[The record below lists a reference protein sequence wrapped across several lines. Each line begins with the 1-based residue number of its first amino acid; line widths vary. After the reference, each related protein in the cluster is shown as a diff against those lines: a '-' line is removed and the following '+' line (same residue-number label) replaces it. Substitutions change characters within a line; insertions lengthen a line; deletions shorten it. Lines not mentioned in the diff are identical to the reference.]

1 MILGKIIR
9 ITEDTVYVGNSD
21 GSLKKIAIGN
31 CEFETIIGDFVI
43 IYEDIVLKADNKSNY
58 EAFNYKANHKIVSI
72 SDGFITIQLDT
83 GNNLTIPI
91 SELTFHPKLNELV
104 EIYQDADE
112 IIVLRLKGNRRNW
125 FLVLL
130 FTLIP
135 IVLACSIILF
145 THKKQD
151 TETVNAA
158 TTEQVLTTSTT
169 TINTTTSTTTTT
181 STPSTTSSQAS
192 IIDTTAEKLRD
203 MENDGTLKTGQLYR
217 FTAELFHQ
225 KDWADYY
232 GHFSYLNK
240 YYNIKVKSSNASIA
254 GIEIHIDK
262 KLTSG
267 WKEGQLVT
275 FTVKIVEDSE
285 KFQYWVVTEAT
296 PNTEPSTQKD
306 ESVSEKQEIDA
317 QAILNEDYSSISGIW
332 KNDLGE
338 TIEINQHGIVGS
350 EKNTA
355 PTAGRENVIG
365 FSVTRNSK
373 FYSVMLYPPG
383 TKIITRSGVDES
395 DKNQYRIV
403 FTEQQPLTDQGVCYY
418 RQ

>member
-1 MILGKIIR
+1 MKHKFNNKIIS
-9 ITEDTVYVGNSD
+9 ITNEHVVILLNTGN
-21 GSLKKIAIGN
+21 
-31 CEFETIIGDFVI
+31 T
-43 IYEDIVLKADNKSNY
+43 
-58 EAFNYKANHKIVSI
+58 
-72 SDGFITIQLDT
+72 ITISIQ
-83 GNNLTIPI
+83 
-91 SELTFHPKLNELV
+91 ELNFQPKLNEMV
-104 EIYQDADE
+104 EVYKNSDE
-112 IIVLRLKGNRRNW
+112 IIVLRSKEKHINW
-125 FLVLL
+125 FLLL
-130 FTLIP
+130 LCTLIP
-135 IVLACSIILF
+135 IVLTCSIILF
-145 THKKQD
+145 THKKLD
-151 TETVNAA
+151 TETVNAG

-240 YYNIKVKSSNASIA
+240 YYNIKVKASNASIA

-262 KLTSG
+262 KLTDG

-285 KFQYWVVTEAT
+285 QFQYWVVTDAT
-296 PNTEPSTQKD
+296 PYTEPSTKKD
-306 ESVSEKQEIDA
+306 EPVSEQQEIDG
-317 QAILNEDYSSISGIW
+317 QAILNEDYSSIAGIW

-350 EKNTA
+350 EKNSA
-355 PTAGRENVIG
+355 PTAGRENKIS
-365 FSVTRNSK
+365 FSVTVNSK
-373 FYSVMLYPPG
+373 FYSVILYPPG

-403 FTEQQPLTDQGVCYY
+403 FTEQQPLTDHGVCYY

>member
-9 ITEDTVYVGNSD
+9 ITEDTVYIGNSD
-21 GSLKKIAIGN
+21 GSFKKIAIEN
-31 CEFETIIGDFVI
+31 CEFEPTIGDFVI
-43 IYEDIVLKADNKSNY
+43 IDEDIVLKADNKSNY

-72 SDGFITIQLDT
+72 SDGLITIQLDT

-112 IIVLRLKGNRRNW
+112 IVVLRSKGNRINW
-125 FLVLL
+125 FLLL
-130 FTLIP
+130 LCTLIP

-145 THKKQD
+145 THNKQN
-151 TETVNAA
+151 TETANAA
-158 TTEQVLTTSTT
+158 TTEQVLTTTT
-169 TINTTTSTTTTT
+169 TTTSTTTTT
-181 STPSTTSSQAS
+181 TSSTSTTSSQTN

-240 YYNIKVKSSNASIA
+240 YYNIKVKASNASIA

-285 KFQYWVVTEAT
+285 KFQYWVVTDAT
-296 PNTEPSTQKD
+296 PYTEPSTQKD
-306 ESVSEKQEIDA
+306 EPVSEQEEIDA
-317 QAILNEDYSSISGIW
+317 QAIINGDFSTVSGTWRNENG
-332 KNDLGE
+332 
-338 TIEINQHGIVGS
+338 Q
-350 EKNTA
+350 
-355 PTAGRENVIG
+355 
-365 FSVTRNSK
+365 K
-373 FYSVMLYPPG
+373 F
-383 TKIITRSGVDES
+383 TF
-395 DKNQYRIV
+395 DKNGLVNSGKIEKVSIGNNGSINFSIQAGSTGYGMSIYPAGTTITWVDSDLSKNRLIAGQVAPRSPKEV
-403 FTEQQPLTDQGVCYY
+403 FYKVD
-418 RQ
+418 

>member
-1 MILGKIIR
+1 MKHKLNNKIIS
-9 ITEDTVYVGNSD
+9 ITNEHV
-21 GSLKKIAIGN
+21 
-31 CEFETIIGDFVI
+31 TI
-43 IYEDIVLKADNKSNY
+43 LLN
-58 EAFNYKANHKIVSI
+58 
-72 SDGFITIQLDT
+72 T
-83 GNNLTIPI
+83 GNTITMSI
-91 SELTFHPKLNELV
+91 QELNFQPKLNEMV
-104 EIYQDADE
+104 EVYKNSDE
-112 IIVLRLKGNRRNW
+112 IIVLQSKEKRINW
-125 FLVLL
+125 FLLL
-130 FTLIP
+130 LCTLIP

-145 THKKQD
+145 THKKKN
-151 TETVNAA
+151 TETVNSA
-158 TTEQVLTTSTT
+158 TTEQVLTTTTT
-169 TINTTTSTTTTT
+169 TISTTTSTTTTT
-181 STPSTTSSQAS
+181 TSSQPTTSSQAS

-240 YYNIKVKSSNASIA
+240 YYNIKVKASNASIA

-296 PNTEPSTQKD
+296 PNIEPSTQKD

-317 QAILNEDYSSISGIW
+317 QAILNEDYSSIAGIW

-403 FTEQQPLTDQGVCYY
+403 FTEQQPLTDHGVCYY